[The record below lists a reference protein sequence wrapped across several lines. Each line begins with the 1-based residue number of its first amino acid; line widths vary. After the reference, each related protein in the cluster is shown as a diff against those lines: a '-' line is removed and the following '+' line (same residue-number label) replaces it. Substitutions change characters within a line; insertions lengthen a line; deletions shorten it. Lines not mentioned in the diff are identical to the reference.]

1 MTNSKATTI
10 ATTNNNGEGTTIV
23 HPNYLPSK
31 TLAVYREIHKGKCF
45 PDTFQRTV
53 KRDMG
58 ALIEVTVDELR
69 VALEL
74 TEHKFEQEPVSAT
87 AVSKIVQS
95 ILKDECLY
103 QPVTLTQCDGEM
115 YITGGRNRTAAILY
129 INDIVLGNDTELSLV
144 ECVLQFVEHESVLY
158 KLVETDNASRTMRA
172 SEKGITA
179 RLQSGIEAGASLAEA
194 TSVIFNMEVS
204 KTERIT
210 LLTSLVVSMNRKEH
224 NRFNPQTVHVVAK
237 HFVQALLTKTVV
249 EDTVAEWLGM
259 FWNYLVNHYGALSA
273 AVDGK
278 VARNYA
284 EVSMKIM
291 GGLYFDEYFAPAT
304 APEAPVAPAPEAPVA
319 TTDAPEAQADAPPAK
334 KKGKRPLRTA

>member
-1 MTNSKATTI
+1 MTNSKMTTV
-10 ATTNNNGEGTTIV
+10 ASSNNNGEGTTIV

-45 PDTFQRTV
+45 PDTFQRMV

-58 ALIEVTVDELR
+58 ALVEVTVQELR
-69 VALEL
+69 DALAL
-74 TEHKFEQEPVSAT
+74 TEHKFEQEPVSDS
-87 AVSKIVQS
+87 AVSKIVNS

-103 QPVTLTQCDGEM
+103 QPVTLTQCNGEM

-129 INDIVLGNDTELSLV
+129 ISDIVLGNDTDLSLI

-158 KLVETDNASRTMRA
+158 KLVETDNAARTMRA

-179 RLQSGIEAGASLAEA
+179 RLKTGIEAGATTLEA
-194 TSVIFNMEVS
+194 TSVIFN
-204 KTERIT
+204 TETTKAERVM

-237 HFVQALLTKTVV
+237 HFVQTLLTKTVV
-249 EDTVAEWLGM
+249 EDTVAEWLEM
-259 FWNYLVNHYGALSA
+259 FWNYLVNHYGSLSA

-278 VARNYA
+278 VARSYA

-291 GGLYFDEYFAPAT
+291 GGLFFDEYFAPAQ
-304 APEAPVAPAPEAPVA
+304 ADAIAPVAPAPEAPVE
-319 TTDAPEAQADAPPAK
+319 APVVQADAPPAK
-334 KKGKRPLRTA
+334 KKTKRPLRTA